1 MTKPKRKSLRIGI
14 YAGAFDPVHAGHVA
28 FALQAIATAQLD
40 RVYFLPER
48 RPRNKQGVE
57 HFGHRVAMLT
67 RASAPHAKFGVLEH
81 VDSSFSVARTL
92 PRLQKQFRGDQL
104 VFLFGSDAISHLPTW
119 PNAKRLLTSSEL
131 VVGVRASEDVAIVR
145 QQIAAW
151 DNQPQALAI
160 FDSYAAD
167 VSSGAVRE
175 GLRRRRPVRGLLSS
189 VAHYS
194 NRHWLYISFA
204 KR

>member
-1 MTKPKRKSLRIGI
+1 MKKPRAKSKRIGI
-14 YAGAFDPVHAGHVA
+14 YAGAFDPVHAGHIT
-28 FALQAIATAQLD
+28 FALQALEIAQLD

-67 RASAPHAKFGVLEH
+67 RASAPHRKFGVLEY
-81 VDSSFSVARTL
+81 VDISFSVARTL

-104 VFLFGSDAISHLPTW
+104 IFLFGSDAIVHLPDW
-119 PNAKRLLTSSEL
+119 PNVKQLLDSSEL
-131 VVGVRASEDVAIVR
+131 VVGVRASADVAIVR

-151 DNQPQALAI
+151 ADQPKALAI

-175 GLRRRRPVRGLLSS
+175 ALRRRRPVRGLLSS
-189 VAHYS
+189 VARYS
-194 NRHWLYISFA
+194 NRHWLYVSFA